1 MSELARLFAWLSLT
15 SFGGPAAHI
24 ALMRRELVE
33 RRGWLTD
40 AEFLDIVGASNV
52 IPGPTSTEVAI
63 YVGRRRRGAVGMI
76 TAGVAFIA
84 PAALV
89 VGILAWFYVRYGT
102 RPAVGDL
109 FDGIKPVVVA
119 IVAIAVVQL
128 GRTAVKSRPLGLL
141 AVAVFVLYLAGV
153 NEPVLLLAASAL
165 AAVVT
170 RWPGVAMFSFMAAL
184 LLAAPGRWPRPG
196 LALAS
201 ITAALPLAQPGS
213 RPPRAGLPEI
223 FSVFLKIGALLFGSG
238 YVLLAFLRRDL
249 VLSHQWLTEAQ
260 LIDAI
265 AVGQFTPGPLF
276 TTATFVGYVLRGFP
290 GAVVATFAIFLP
302 SFLMVAALE
311 PVVTRL
317 RRSATAGAALDGI
330 NAAAIALMAG
340 VTWFLGQEAI
350 VDVPTALLAAAAA
363 VALVRYRVNP
373 VWLIGLGALYGL
385 LRPG

>member
-33 RRGWLTD
+33 RRRWLSQ

-63 YVGRRRRGAVGMI
+63 YVGRRRRGLAGMVVS
-76 TAGVAFIA
+76 GVAFIA
-84 PAALV
+84 PAAVV
-89 VGILAWFYVRYGT
+89 VGILAWVYVRYGT
-102 RPAVGDL
+102 TPAVGDL

-119 IVAIAVVQL
+119 IVALAVVQL
-128 GRTAVKSRPLGLL
+128 GRTAVKSRSLGVL
-141 AVAVFVLYLAGV
+141 AVVVFVLYLAGV

-165 AAVVT
+165 AAV
-170 RWPGVAMFSFMAAL
+170 A
-184 LLAAPGRWPRPG
+184 GRWPRPG
-196 LALAS
+196 AALSCVLAAVPL
-201 ITAALPLAQPGS
+201 TAAAS

-223 FSVFLKIGALLFGSG
+223 FTVFLKIGALLFGSG

-311 PVVTRL
+311 PVVTRM
-317 RRSATAGAALDGI
+317 RRSPTAAAALDGI

-340 VTWFLGQEAI
+340 VTWFLGREAI
-350 VDVPTALLAAAAA
+350 VDVPTALVAVAAA
-363 VALVRYRVNP
+363 VALVRYRINP
-373 VWLIGLGALYGL
+373 VWLIAAGAAVEL
-385 LRPG
+385 LLH